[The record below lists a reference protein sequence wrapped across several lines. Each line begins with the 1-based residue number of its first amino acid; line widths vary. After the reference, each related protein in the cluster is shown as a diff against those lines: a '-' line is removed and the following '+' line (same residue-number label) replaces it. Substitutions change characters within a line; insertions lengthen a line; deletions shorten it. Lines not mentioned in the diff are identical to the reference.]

1 MAEEHLTSGPGE
13 QDPVQVIIF
22 GFSGEEVV
30 SCSG

>member
-1 MAEEHLTSGPGE
+1 MTEERLTGGPDE
-13 QDPVQVIIF
+13 QDTVQVIIF